1 MIVKMDLGASR
12 ATGRTEQTTM
22 QDGSHDLPSPA
33 EDKCEKRQMNVF
45 SQPFVFTSK
54 NLTPAA
60 QHGIC
65 APTDRLLDSL
75 MNTTHD
81 RQRKQTP
88 G

>member
-1 MIVKMDLGASR
+1 MIVRMDLGASR
-12 ATGRTEQTTM
+12 APGRTEQTTM

-45 SQPFVFTSK
+45 SQTFVFPSK
-54 NLTPAA
+54 NLTLTA

-65 APTDRLLDSL
+65 APTDRLLDSP
-75 MNTTHD
+75 MNTSYD
-81 RQRKQTP
+81 RRRKQPP

>member
-1 MIVKMDLGASR
+1 MH
-12 ATGRTEQTTM
+12 
-22 QDGSHDLPSPA
+22 DGSHDLPASA
-33 EDKCEKRQMNVF
+33 EDKCEKIQTDVF
-45 SQPFVFTSK
+45 SQTFVFTRK
-54 NLTPAA
+54 NLTPTA